1 MGVHIHIPADA
12 VWGFFQAS
20 RKRLNKEMVLI
31 AENTDTEY
39 AVYLTE
45 ENDLPV
51 LAVAKGNEKIEY
63 IEPCVSE
70 EDCTAVSKKFYTRYL
85 FPVVITDNKY
95 VPGDN
100 PDGGKEESDETW
112 MDIEDAMYER
122 DDELRL
128 AMADFLAIALQ
139 EGDNDG
145 TNILEAYGYE
155 AVDEILD
162 GFLKELS
169 EDYGFHIYRPMIITE
184 KESGCEVFTE
194 FPYDEYDIDGVD
206 EPEDEEDETETET
219 GE

>member
-1 MGVHIHIPADA
+1 M
-12 VWGFFQAS
+12 
-20 RKRLNKEMVLI
+20 
-31 AENTDTEY
+31 
-39 AVYLTE
+39 
-45 ENDLPV
+45 
-51 LAVAKGNEKIEY
+51 
-63 IEPCVSE
+63 SE
-70 EDCTAVSKKFYTRYL
+70 DDCTTVAKKFYTRYL
-85 FPVVITDNKY
+85 FPVMITDGKY
-95 VPGDN
+95 IPEDVPDETEE
-100 PDGGKEESDETW
+100 DGDETW
-112 MDIEDAMYER
+112 MDMEDTMYER
-122 DDELRL
+122 NDELCL

-169 EDYGFHIYRPMIITE
+169 DNYGFHIYRPMIVTE

-206 EPEDEEDETETET
+206 EPEDKEDETET

>member
-1 MGVHIHIPADA
+1 
-12 VWGFFQAS
+12 
-20 RKRLNKEMVLI
+20 
-31 AENTDTEY
+31 
-39 AVYLTE
+39 
-45 ENDLPV
+45 
-51 LAVAKGNEKIEY
+51 
-63 IEPCVSE
+63 
-70 EDCTAVSKKFYTRYL
+70 
-85 FPVVITDNKY
+85 
-95 VPGDN
+95 
-100 PDGGKEESDETW
+100 
-112 MDIEDAMYER
+112 MYER
-122 DDELRL
+122 DDELCL

-206 EPEDEEDETETET
+206 ETEDEEDETETET

>member
-12 VWGFFQAS
+12 VWGFFQES

-51 LAVAKGNEKIEY
+51 LAVAKGDEKTEY
-63 IEPCVSE
+63 KEHCVSE
-70 EDCTAVSKKFYTRYL
+70 DDCTMVAKKFYTRYL
-85 FPVVITDNKY
+85 FPVMITDDKY
-95 VPGDN
+95 IPEDVPDN
-100 PDGGKEESDETW
+100 GEDDETW
-112 MDIEDAMYER
+112 MDMEDAMYER
-122 DDELRL
+122 NDELSL

-155 AVDEILD
+155 VVDEILD
-162 GFLKELS
+162 GFS
-169 EDYGFHIYRPMIITE
+169 EDYGFHIYRPMIVTE

-206 EPEDEEDETETET
+206 EPEDKEDETET

>member
-63 IEPCVSE
+63 KEPCVSE

-100 PDGGKEESDETW
+100 PDGVPCFFALW
-112 MDIEDAMYER
+112 IR
-122 DDELRL
+122 RWLIL
-128 AMADFLAIALQ
+128 AL
-139 EGDNDG
+139 
-145 TNILEAYGYE
+145 
-155 AVDEILD
+155 
-162 GFLKELS
+162 
-169 EDYGFHIYRPMIITE
+169 
-184 KESGCEVFTE
+184 
-194 FPYDEYDIDGVD
+194 
-206 EPEDEEDETETET
+206 
-219 GE
+219 

>member
-12 VWGFFQAS
+12 VWGFFQES

-51 LAVAKGNEKIEY
+51 LAVAKGDEKTEY
-63 IEPCVSE
+63 KEHCVSE
-70 EDCTAVSKKFYTRYL
+70 DDCTTVAKKFYTRYL
-85 FPVVITDNKY
+85 FPVMITDGKY
-95 VPGDN
+95 IPEDVPDETEE
-100 PDGGKEESDETW
+100 DGDETW
-112 MDIEDAMYER
+112 MDMEDTMYER
-122 DDELRL
+122 NDELRL

-169 EDYGFHIYRPMIITE
+169 DNYGFHIYRPMIVTE

-206 EPEDEEDETETET
+206 ELEDKEDETET

>member
-63 IEPCVSE
+63 KEPCVSE
-70 EDCTAVSKKFYTRYL
+70 EDCTTVSKKFYTRYL

-100 PDGGKEESDETW
+100 PDGDKEESDETW

-122 DDELRL
+122 DDELCL

-169 EDYGFHIYRPMIITE
+169 EDYGFHIYRPMIIME

-206 EPEDEEDETETET
+206 EPEDEEDETET

>member
-12 VWGFFQAS
+12 VWGFFQES

-51 LAVAKGNEKIEY
+51 LAVAKGDEKTEY
-63 IEPCVSE
+63 KEHCVSE
-70 EDCTAVSKKFYTRYL
+70 DDCTTVAKKFYTRYL
-85 FPVVITDNKY
+85 FPVMITDGKY
-95 VPGDN
+95 IPEDVPDETEE
-100 PDGGKEESDETW
+100 DGDETW
-112 MDIEDAMYER
+112 MDMEDTMYER
-122 DDELRL
+122 NDELCL

-169 EDYGFHIYRPMIITE
+169 DNYGFHIYRPMIVTE

-194 FPYDEYDIDGVD
+194 FPYDEYDIDGED
-206 EPEDEEDETETET
+206 EPDEEDETETE
-219 GE
+219 E

>member
-12 VWGFFQAS
+12 VWGFFQES

-51 LAVAKGNEKIEY
+51 LAVAKGDEKTEY
-63 IEPCVSE
+63 KEHCVSE
-70 EDCTAVSKKFYTRYL
+70 DDCTTVAKKFYTRYL
-85 FPVVITDNKY
+85 FPVMITDGKY
-95 VPGDN
+95 IPEDVPDETEE
-100 PDGGKEESDETW
+100 DGDETW
-112 MDIEDAMYER
+112 MDIEDTMYER
-122 DDELRL
+122 NDELRL

-169 EDYGFHIYRPMIITE
+169 DNYGFHIYRPMIVTE

-194 FPYDEYDIDGVD
+194 FPYDEYDIDGED
-206 EPEDEEDETETET
+206 EPDEEDETETE
-219 GE
+219 E

>member
-12 VWGFFQAS
+12 VWGFFQES

-51 LAVAKGNEKIEY
+51 LAVAKGDEKTEY
-63 IEPCVSE
+63 KEHCVSE
-70 EDCTAVSKKFYTRYL
+70 DDCTTVAKKFYTRYL
-85 FPVVITDNKY
+85 FPVMITDGKY
-95 VPGDN
+95 IPEDVPDETEE
-100 PDGGKEESDETW
+100 DGDETW
-112 MDIEDAMYER
+112 MDMEDTMYER
-122 DDELRL
+122 NDELRL

-139 EGDNDG
+139 EGNNDG

-169 EDYGFHIYRPMIITE
+169 DNYGFHIYRPMIVTE

-194 FPYDEYDIDGVD
+194 FPYDEYDIDGED
-206 EPEDEEDETETET
+206 EPDEEDETEAE
-219 GE
+219 E

>member
-12 VWGFFQAS
+12 VWGFFQES
-20 RKRLNKEMVLI
+20 RKRLNREMVLI

-51 LAVAKGNEKIEY
+51 LAVAKGDEKTEY
-63 IEPCVSE
+63 KEHCVSE
-70 EDCTAVSKKFYTRYL
+70 DDCTTVAKKFYTRYL
-85 FPVVITDNKY
+85 FPVMITDGKY
-95 VPGDN
+95 IPEDVPDETEE
-100 PDGGKEESDETW
+100 DGDETW
-112 MDIEDAMYER
+112 MDMEDTMYER
-122 DDELRL
+122 NDELRL

-169 EDYGFHIYRPMIITE
+169 DNYGFHIYRPMIVTE

-194 FPYDEYDIDGVD
+194 FPYDEYDIDGED
-206 EPEDEEDETETET
+206 EPDEEDETETE
-219 GE
+219 E

>member
-63 IEPCVSE
+63 KEPCVSE
-70 EDCTAVSKKFYTRYL
+70 EDCTAVSKKFY
-85 FPVVITDNKY
+85 
-95 VPGDN
+95 
-100 PDGGKEESDETW
+100 KEESDETW

>member
-12 VWGFFQAS
+12 VWGFFQES

-51 LAVAKGNEKIEY
+51 LAVAKGDEKTEY
-63 IEPCVSE
+63 KEHCVSE
-70 EDCTAVSKKFYTRYL
+70 DDCTTVAKKFYTRYL
-85 FPVVITDNKY
+85 FPVMITDDKY
-95 VPGDN
+95 IPEDVPDN
-100 PDGGKEESDETW
+100 GEDDETW
-112 MDIEDAMYER
+112 MDMEDAMYER
-122 DDELRL
+122 NDELSL

-155 AVDEILD
+155 VVDEILD

-169 EDYGFHIYRPMIITE
+169 EDYGFHIYRPMIVTE

-194 FPYDEYDIDGVD
+194 FPYDIDGVD
-206 EPEDEEDETETET
+206 EPEDKEDETET